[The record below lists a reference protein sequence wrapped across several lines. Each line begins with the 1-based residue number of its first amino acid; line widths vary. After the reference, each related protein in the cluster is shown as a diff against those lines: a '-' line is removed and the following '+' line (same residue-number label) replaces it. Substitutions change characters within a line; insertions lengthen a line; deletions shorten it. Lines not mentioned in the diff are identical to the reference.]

1 LHEIIKYQNYCD
13 ALEKSIQKRQAF
25 LIEDEVDGDTLS
37 TTSLSPTKLTF
48 QTSSVDLF
56 KEINQELLLNL

>member
-1 LHEIIKYQNYCD
+1 
-13 ALEKSIQKRQAF
+13 LEKSIKKRQAF
-25 LIEDEVDGDTLS
+25 LVEDDADTFS